1 MKYIVTAFVFM
12 ASLAPAWACP
22 KHETTAQSCMT
33 GYVWDSE
40 QGQCVA
46 QITG

>member
-1 MKYIVTAFVFM
+1 MKLILATVVLAG
-12 ASLAPAWACP
+12 SLAPAWACP
-22 KHETTAQSCMT
+22 KHETTAQSCMA
-33 GYVWDSE
+33 GYVWDNE